1 MKQNMK
7 RVRRGV
13 SKPGLGNSSLV
24 FGILTTALFLGME
37 CDCFALQSTSVN
49 RKRARGVLNK
59 CNSIKFTSN
68 DNDFDDDNDDDDDDD
83 DDDVLN
89 GGEDDAKLAT
99 KSLLELLSP
108 TSSCSVNQMSGTD
121 LAYIGD
127 VVFELFVRSRHV
139 WPSKRTSDLQNL
151 VVGSVRAE
159 YQSILF
165 RKLKETFPLSAKEKQ
180 VMMRGRNA
188 VIRSKNRRNPSAYQD
203 STALEALIGYVYIN
217 EPNRCRELLAWL
229 ETVIDEINDN

>member
-1 MKQNMK
+1 MKK
-7 RVRRGV
+7 VRGT
-13 SKPGLGNSSLV
+13 SKHGLVNSSLV
-24 FGILTTALFLGME
+24 FGILTTLFFLSME
-37 CDCFALQSTSVN
+37 CDCFALLSTSIN
-49 RKRARGVLNK
+49 RKRSRGVLNK
-59 CNSIKFTSN
+59 SNNIKFSSTA
-68 DNDFDDDNDDDDDDD
+68 NDFDDNNQNDNDN
-83 DDDVLN
+83 VCN
-89 GGEDDAKLAT
+89 GGDDDAKPT
-99 KSLLELLSP
+99 KKSLLELLSP
-108 TSSCSVNQMSGTD
+108 SNSCSVNQMSGTD

-188 VIRSKNRRNPSAYQD
+188 VRSKNRRNPSAYQD
-203 STALEALIGYVYIN
+203 ATSLEALIGYVYIT
-217 EPNRCRELLAWL
+217 EPNRCQELLAWL
-229 ETVIDEINDN
+229 ETVIDEI